1 MNQYK
6 TYKIHMD
13 FRIAGSFTV
22 PMSDEEYKKFKD
34 EYGENDEIRNALKMK
49 IRQFKE
55 GIEDVDRYHL
65 VLTDVNET
73 DNNNQEKND
82 G

>member
-1 MNQYK
+1 
-6 TYKIHMD
+6 MD

-34 EYGENDEIRNALKMK
+34 GYGEIRNTLKMK

-55 GIEDVDRYHL
+55 GMEDVDRYHL
-65 VLTDVNET
+65 ILTDVNET